1 MEQEFILA
9 NKRGMHARAAAKIVR
24 VANQFHAELWLV
36 KDGNRVNGKS
46 ILDVLTLASPRGSK
60 IIVAT
65 NGRDAD
71 ELMNAIA
78 HLFQTKFGED

>member
-1 MEQEFILA
+1 LEQEFILA